1 MKPIYIE
8 ATTLEDF
15 WFQCVYEILDK
26 GRRYVIEQGSFVG
39 ETRIEFDFITGLIK
53 QPYSDNW
60 QSMLPQMPQHLNIP
74 DPCTLS
80 YLYQYVPY
88 LMSSDIVPEEQYTYG
103 SRLGAQVPT
112 VINLLKKTP
121 NTNQA
126 VLRITQPSDYK
137 LTDPPCLLVLDLRV
151 MERKLHIFPYFR
163 SWDLW
168 SGTPANLAAIAIL
181 QKFMADEIGIEV
193 GSLICTSKG
202 LHLYKYCEELA
213 LLRTNKER
221 VLSHETSMSG
231 VSKC

>member
-8 ATTLEDF
+8 AIDLPDF

-39 ETRIEFDFITGLIK
+39 ETRIEFDFITGFIK
-53 QPYSDNW
+53 QPYNENW
-60 QSMLPQMPQHLNIP
+60 QSMLPQIPQHLNIP

-80 YLYQYVPY
+80 YLFNYLPY
-88 LMSSDIVPEEQYTYG
+88 LMSDTLQPNEYYSYG
-103 SRLGAQVPT
+103 NRIDPQIKT
-112 VINLLKKTP
+112 IIELLKKTP

-126 VLRITQPSDYK
+126 IFQIAQPQDLFLY
-137 LTDPPCLLVLDLRV
+137 DPPCLRHIDIRV
-151 MERKLHIFPYFR
+151 MEGKLHVIPYFR
-163 SWDLW
+163 SNDLW
-168 SGTPANLAAIAIL
+168 SGFPANLAAIAIF
-181 QKFMADEIGIEV
+181 QKYLADEIGIET
-193 GSLICTSKG
+193 GTMIYNSKG

-231 VSKC
+231 MSKC